1 MHIFILLKTSWFS
14 TPNSRIILHS
24 IASSARAT
32 FFRPLTPKCAQ
43 RAVLHLNCHI
53 KGRFDSLSA
62 QLGIFFK
69 PKFVAGSKKRFQFS
83 PESRIGVETEN
94 EVKRAMCKEVSV
106 LNMHSAMGSVG
117 RTRRE
122 APFKLKYR
130 KIMQSAEK
138 SSFVTA
144 IRGRRPR

>member
-1 MHIFILLKTSWFS
+1 M
-14 TPNSRIILHS
+14 
-24 IASSARAT
+24 
-32 FFRPLTPKCAQ
+32 Q

-69 PKFVAGSKKRFQFS
+69 PNLLRAGSKKRFQFS